1 MKTLVAFYSFSGH
14 TKAYAKELAQTLC
27 ADRQELRPAKP
38 VGRLR
43 AYTAGCFAAIKGTA
57 WGIQPIEADLD
68 AYDLL
73 VICAPVWAGNAAPYV
88 NSLLE
93 MLPAGKEVRFK
104 LISASGESN
113 CRERLEDKL
122 AQRGCKLTDLENVKI
137 LNFKR

>member
-43 AYTAGCFAAIKGTA
+43 AYTAGCLAAIKGTA

-68 AYDLL
+68 AYEQL
-73 VICAPVWAGNAAPYV
+73 VICAPIWAGNVAPYV

-93 MLPAGKEVRFK
+93 LLPTGKEVRFK
-104 LISASGESN
+104 LISGSGQSN
-113 CRERLEDKL
+113 CRARLESKL
-122 AQRGCKLTDLENVKI
+122 AEKGCKLMDAEDIKG
-137 LNFKR
+137 